1 MNFEMLPTFGEA
13 HFLPVVQEDDDASSS
28 NNVSSENSEITSEIF
43 SRGADELNA
52 LQNTSGL
59 VLPSVDTINSSFV
72 PFTIAVINPG
82 IMPEFNPSDHTPPIS
97 IDFNSNFVNESNCE
111 MMPSADNML
120 KAIQPQE
127 MHLSIDPTATSSST
141 ELQVNS
147 ETMSSEKENDEDLLN
162 LPTSDLITDEFW
174 PSELNE
180 YLIQKTQCFDL
191 EEYLTFNDSSVA
203 VAKPSSVKKK
213 RRPKRRL
220 KPLKPPK
227 PPKIKIK
234 RPTVQVQI
242 TRGDAGQSVYCCPQC
257 NLGYTDKHL
266 LERHLISH
274 KADRRFICEVCG
286 VAMKRKE
293 HIQRHKLG
301 HKDERPFACT
311 ICNKSFKRKEHL
323 DVHFVIHSGDL
334 GKTFPCNECS
344 KRFYRRDHLTTHQKS
359 HARKQIKRQL
369 KQAQNALKSTTNRR
383 NSNRK
388 NKTQDESVHQ
398 QVNEVIQ
405 VRPTQSGSNI
415 FTIPVQI
422 QVNTNFDLVTS
433 DIIDSVMMN
442 SSAITNEGQILSG
455 SQENNVSSSFMANL

>member
-1 MNFEMLPTFGEA
+1 MNFEMLQTFGDT
-13 HFLPVVQEDDDASSS
+13 HFLPVVQEDVVSS
-28 NNVSSENSEITSEIF
+28 NDGTSENTEISSEIF
-43 SRGADELNA
+43 SRTTEELNNV
-52 LQNTSGL
+52 LPNTNVLS
-59 VLPSVDTINSSFV
+59 LPSVETLNSNFVSV

-82 IMPEFNPSDHTPPIS
+82 IMPEFNPNESVIREEPPIS
-97 IDFNSNFVNESNCE
+97 IDFNSNFVNDASCQTITE
-111 MMPSADNML
+111 MLPSADTLL

-127 MHLSIDPTATSSST
+127 MHLSGDLVAQTPV
-141 ELQVNS
+141 ELQVNN

-191 EEYLTFNDSSVA
+191 EEYLTFNDPSVSTS
-203 VAKPSSVKKK
+203 KPSVKKK

-220 KPLKPPK
+220 KPVKPPK

-234 RPTVQVQI
+234 RPTVQVRI
-242 TRGDAGQSVYCCPQC
+242 TKSDAGQSVYCCPQC

-301 HKDERPFACT
+301 HKDERPYSCT

-334 GKTFPCNECS
+334 GKTFPCNECT

-359 HARKQIKRQL
+359 HVRKQIKRQL
-369 KQAQNALKSTTNRR
+369 KQAQNALKL
-383 NSNRK
+383 NSNKRSYVKK
-388 NKTQDESVHQ
+388 NKNNEEIVQIKQDPE
-398 QVNEVIQ
+398 N
-405 VRPTQSGSNI
+405 PNI

-422 QVNTNFDLVTS
+422 KVNTNFNLVTS
-433 DIIDSVMMN
+433 DIIDSCAMMN
-442 SSAITNEGQILSG
+442 SSAITCDQSQII
-455 SQENNVSSSFMANL
+455 NNIDVNMVDL

>member
-1 MNFEMLPTFGEA
+1 MNFEMLQTFGEA
-13 HFLPVVQEDDDASSS
+13 HFLPVVQEGVSS
-28 NNVSSENSEITSEIF
+28 NNVSSENTEITSEMF
-43 SRGADELNA
+43 SRGAEELNA
-52 LQNTSGL
+52 LQNNSGL

-82 IMPEFNPSDHTPPIS
+82 IMPEFNPTDHTPPTS
-97 IDFNSNFVNESNCE
+97 IDFNSNFVNEANCE
-111 MMPSADNML
+111 TNDMMPSADSLL

-127 MHLSIDPTATSSST
+127 MHLSIDPLSNPITPTST

-203 VAKPSSVKKK
+203 VVKPVKKK

-227 PPKIKIK
+227 PPKIKMK
-234 RPTVQVQI
+234 RPTVQVKI

-274 KADRRFICEVCG
+274 KVDRRFICEVCG

-301 HKDERPFACT
+301 HKDERPFSCT

-359 HARKQIKRQL
+359 HVRKQIKRQL
-369 KQAQNALKSTTNRR
+369 KQAQNALKPSTNKR
-383 NSNRK
+383 NSNKK
-388 NKTQDESVHQ
+388 NKTQDASQ
-398 QVNEVIQ
+398 KVIQ
-405 VRPTQSGSNI
+405 LKPTQSGSNI

-422 QVNTNFDLVTS
+422 EVNTNFDLVTS
-433 DIIDSVMMN
+433 GIIDSVMMN
-442 SSAITNEGQILSG
+442 SSAIMSESQIFNG
-455 SQENNVSSSFMANL
+455 SHENNIHCMAEL

>member
-1 MNFEMLPTFGEA
+1 MNFEMLQTFGET
-13 HFLPVVQEDDDASSS
+13 HFLPVVQEDVSSGNGSSS
-28 NNVSSENSEITSEIF
+28 SEIF
-43 SRGADELNA
+43 ARASHELSA

-59 VLPSVDTINSSFV
+59 VLPSVDTINSSLV

-82 IMPEFNPSDHTPPIS
+82 IMPEFNPTESQIS
-97 IDFNSNFVNESNCE
+97 LDFNSNFVGDSNCDMSTGE
-111 MMPSADNML
+111 HLL

-127 MHLSIDPTATSSST
+127 MHIDPCAAQSTS
-141 ELQVNS
+141 ELQLNS

-191 EEYLTFNDSSVA
+191 EEYLSFNDAASVV
-203 VAKPSSVKKK
+203 VAKPVKKK

-227 PPKIKIK
+227 PPKVKMK

-242 TRGDAGQSVYCCPQC
+242 TRGDSGQTVYCCPQC

-301 HKDERPFACT
+301 HKDERPFSCT

-359 HARKQIKRQL
+359 HIRKQIKRQL
-369 KQAQNALKSTTNRR
+369 KQAESALKLSVNKK
-383 NSNRK
+383 NSHK
-388 NKTQDESVHQ
+388 SKMKKEEDESASS
-398 QVNEVIQ
+398 VIH
-405 VRPTQSGSNI
+405 VKSDNDTNI

-433 DIIDSVMMN
+433 DIMN
-442 SSAITNEGQILSG
+442 SAIMHSTNEEQILNSLELW
-455 SQENNVSSSFMANL
+455 SKRDQKSDLWSKTSNKSRTFRTDLYKS

>member
-1 MNFEMLPTFGEA
+1 MNFEMLQSFGES
-13 HFLPVVQEDDDASSS
+13 HFLPVLQEDVVTA
-28 NNVSSENSEITSEIF
+28 ENEIF
-43 SRGADELNA
+43 SRSELTP
-52 LQNTSGL
+52 LQS
-59 VLPSVDTINSSFV
+59 LPSVDTINSSLV
-72 PFTIAVINPG
+72 TPFTIAVINPG
-82 IMPEFNPSDHTPPIS
+82 IMPEFNPSEVVDY
-97 IDFNSNFVNESNCE
+97 NSNFVDDTQMTEIHTAESL
-111 MMPSADNML
+111 M
-120 KAIQPQE
+120 KAIHPQE
-127 MHLSIDPTATSSST
+127 MHLSHAQLTTEATT
-141 ELQVNS
+141 
-147 ETMSSEKENDEDLLN
+147 SSEKENDEDLLN

-174 PSELNE
+174 PTELNE
-180 YLIQKTQCFDL
+180 YLIQKTQCCDL
-191 EEYLTFNDSSVA
+191 EEYLTFNGDEVA
-203 VAKPSSVKKK
+203 ANKKK

-227 PPKIKIK
+227 PPKVKKK

-242 TRGDAGQSVYCCPQC
+242 TKGDSGQSVYCCPQC

-301 HKDERPFACT
+301 HKDERPFSCS

-359 HARKQIKRQL
+359 HVRKQIKRQL
-369 KQAQNALKSTTNRR
+369 KQAENAMKINAKRGKSKRESMKIEQVSHE
-383 NSNRK
+383 SN
-388 NKTQDESVHQ
+388 T
-398 QVNEVIQ
+398 
-405 VRPTQSGSNI
+405 

-433 DIIDSVMMN
+433 DMIESVIN
-442 SSAITNEGQILSG
+442 ATNCGDIKSEEHILS
-455 SQENNVSSSFMANL
+455 VL